1 MKKLIA
7 ATILFSLFFWL
18 CFSVSRTFAEEQNL
32 KVDGAYMTAD
42 DEAELAALG
51 EEVEEMLGK

>member
-1 MKKLIA
+1 MKKLIT

-18 CFSVSRTFAEEQNL
+18 CFSVSRTFAGEQNL

-42 DEAELAALG
+42 EEAELDELG
-51 EEVEEMLGK
+51 KEVEEMLSK